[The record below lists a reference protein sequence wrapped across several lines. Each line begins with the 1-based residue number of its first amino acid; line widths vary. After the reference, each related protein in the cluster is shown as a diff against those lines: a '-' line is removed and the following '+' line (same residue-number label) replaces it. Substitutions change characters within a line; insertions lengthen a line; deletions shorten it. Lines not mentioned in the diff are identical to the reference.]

1 MIFYKKNNTHDRVF
15 LELQTKLNLA
25 YWIANDAEHYFQIS
39 KNTINTFEYK
49 KLIKQFEVA
58 SSVAQQVEAYKPNIS
73 SDHKNAIAILQ
84 DFVIHSINQLDFRK
98 QAYNE
103 DEKLDLIK
111 LAREQEQFNRK
122 FVPFLHKREFESYLQ
137 NTYLYFT
144 KGMLSLVDEYWEN
157 NSSHYVRNRRDSLIN
172 HLNTALS
179 KLDAG
184 INDPEALNFIMDEC
198 SIIGI
203 EKFSDND
210 IYKYINLHLDFMK
223 MWKEFITTT
232 KNSYDEIFSNNPN
245 VDTEAEEISML
256 EYTQNNYLGIINI
269 LGIKINQM
277 IIDKMNIEFPKTE
290 IFSRRVIKN
299 PLERINDKWH
309 LRM

>member
-25 YWIANDAEHYFQIS
+25 YWIATDAEHYFQIS
-39 KNTINTFEYK
+39 NNTINTYEYK

-58 SSVAQQVEAYKPNIS
+58 SNVAQQVEAYKPNIS

-84 DFVIHSINQLDFRK
+84 DFVIHSINEIDFRR
-98 QAYNE
+98 QADNK

-122 FVPFLHKREFESYLQ
+122 FAPFLHKREFESYLQ

-172 HLNTALS
+172 HLNTAVS

-184 INDPEALNFIMDEC
+184 INDPDALSFILDEC

-203 EKFSDND
+203 EKFSDVFLDSFVKFNIGD
-210 IYKYINLHLDFMK
+210 ANKNTKQNKQFFMLKIDQFNLQQKSNYDDFLH
-223 MWKEFITTT
+223 
-232 KNSYDEIFSNNPN
+232 NSD
-245 VDTEAEEISML
+245 
-256 EYTQNNYLGIINI
+256 
-269 LGIKINQM
+269 
-277 IIDKMNIEFPKTE
+277 
-290 IFSRRVIKN
+290 
-299 PLERINDKWH
+299 
-309 LRM
+309 